1 MAKFRDN
8 NRNIFLDN
16 GFFLVLQSFQ
26 AFGNTTTFSNHIVK
40 LFALGGDFPLQTL
53 SLPMVLIG
61 ILRVAIHFGQKIHKV
76 RIGLMFC
83 QIILQTTQILLLP
96 LRSRIEFLQF
106 FLLFFKRY
114 RALDNIRIFRL
125 PFRSLRF
132 QKRKHSI
139 NRIIFFVFGKVFINF
154 FQRFFIFRNTIAS
167 FLDFLLCCSNFRYN
181 L

>member
-1 MAKFRDN
+1 MRSEAIQLALDLFHFTINLAQLGCKIIQSISAVFNLRRFFTREMFQRTANRARFTRFQVMAKFRDN

-76 RIGLMFC
+76 RIGLMF
-83 QIILQTTQILLLP
+83 
-96 LRSRIEFLQF
+96 S
-106 FLLFFKRY
+106 
-114 RALDNIRIFRL
+114 
-125 PFRSLRF
+125 
-132 QKRKHSI
+132 
-139 NRIIFFVFGKVFINF
+139 
-154 FQRFFIFRNTIAS
+154 
-167 FLDFLLCCSNFRYN
+167 
-181 L
+181 